1 MGDYSGSPLLE
12 IQQGGCMQLK
22 KRRSMALTLLAVVFL
37 FTGTAYGT
45 QEVRFG
51 NVSWTGVTV
60 KTELGKNI
68 LDSIGYKTS
77 SKTLPVPIIYQAL
90 NTGDIDIF
98 LGNWMPSMATIAD
111 KFFKKGT
118 VVKYV
123 ANMPGAKYT
132 LAAPACAV
140 DGGLKDF
147 SDIARYADK
156 LDHKIY
162 GIESGNDGNLI
173 IQSMID
179 ANKFGLGDFK
189 LVATSEPIMLSEVK
203 TLSKEG
209 KWVVFLGWSPHYM
222 NQIIDMKYLTGSTA
236 ETFGENDG
244 TATVYTNIRKGFDKD
259 MPNVGHFLKNF
270 TFPITMI
277 NEISLMLQE
286 NKQLTHAEAGMAYL
300 KKHPEV
306 YQGWLK
312 GVTTADGS
320 EPALPVFEAY
330 LQKY

>member
-1 MGDYSGSPLLE
+1 
-12 IQQGGCMQLK
+12 MQSQ
-22 KRRSMALTLLAVVFL
+22 RRCRIALILLAAALL
-37 FTGTAYGT
+37 FTGTAYGAK
-45 QEVRFG
+45 EVRFG
-51 NVSWTGVTV
+51 SVSWTGVTV
-60 KTELGKNI
+60 KTELGQHI
-68 LDSIGYKTS
+68 LSSLGYETSI
-77 SKTLPVPIIYQAL
+77 KTLSVPIVYKAL
-90 NTGDIDIF
+90 DMGDVDVF
-98 LGNWMPSMATIAD
+98 LGNWMPSMASIAN
-111 KFFKKGT
+111 KFFEKGT

-132 LAAPACAV
+132 LAAPSYVV

-147 SDIARYADK
+147 SDIAKFADK

-162 GIESGNDGNLI
+162 GIEPGNDGNLI

-179 ANKFGLGDFK
+179 ENKFGLGDFK
-189 LVATSEPIMLSEVK
+189 LIATSEPVMLSEVQAV
-203 TLSKEG
+203 SKEE

-244 TATVYTNIRKGFDKD
+244 TATVYTNIHKGFDKE

-270 TFPITMI
+270 IFPISMI
-277 NEISLMLQE
+277 NEISLMLKQ
-286 NKQLTHAEAGMAYL
+286 NKDYKHGEAGLAYL

-306 YQGWLK
+306 YQGWLE

-320 EPALPVFEAY
+320 KPALPVFEAY
-330 LQKY
+330 LQKI